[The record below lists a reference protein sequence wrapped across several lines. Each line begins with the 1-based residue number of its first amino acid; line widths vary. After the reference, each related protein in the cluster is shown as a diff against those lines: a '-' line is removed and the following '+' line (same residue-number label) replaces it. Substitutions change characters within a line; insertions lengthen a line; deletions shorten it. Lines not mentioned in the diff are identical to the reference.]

1 MVTSFPASLSLNPS
15 LSPPPFSA
23 TNTQLSFSSPF
34 PPIRF
39 PACRSSRTKPSS
51 LCGKGVRLCCS
62 ERPKSRKLE
71 LKASDMTI
79 TEVGQEE
86 EEEEEG
92 PPPYVESEINSRPR
106 RIALFVEPSPFAY
119 VSGYKNRFQNFIRYL
134 REMGDEVMVVT
145 THEGVPDEFYGA
157 KLIGSRSFPFPWYQK
172 VPLSLAL
179 SPRIISEVAQFKPDI
194 IHASSPGIM
203 VFGALIIA
211 KLLCVPI
218 VMSYHTH
225 VPVYIPRYTFSWL
238 VKPMWLVIKFL
249 HRAADLTLVPSAAI
263 SKDLLEAGVAAAN
276 TIRLWNKGVD
286 SESFHPRFRS
296 HEMRIRLSNG
306 EPEKPLIVHVG
317 RLGVEKSLDFLKSV
331 MDRLPEARIAFIGD
345 GPYREDLEKLFDGM
359 PAVFTGMLGGEEL
372 SQAYAS
378 GDVFVMPS
386 ESETLGLVVLEA
398 MSSGIPVVGA
408 RAGGIPDIIPT
419 DQEGKTGFLYDY
431 NDLDDCL
438 SKLQPLLE
446 NKDLR
451 ETIGKAAREEM
462 EKYDWKAATRVIR
475 NEQYNAAIWF
485 WRKKRAQFLRPLQWF
500 MKRIF
505 PPTTPAIK
513 YSQMS
518 AESKFKCS
526 RVTDSM
532 HFTCTSSPSLIDQVP
547 EDQLQQQ
554 SMDRNIENHPGASPG
569 SERDF
574 PALVSLFPVSILNI
588 THNTSRDG
596 GRGWG

>member
-1 MVTSFPASLSLNPS
+1 MLTSSPASLSINPS
-15 LSPPPFSA
+15 LSPPSFSA
-23 TNTQLSFSSPF
+23 STTQSSAF
-34 PPIRF
+34 CPPLRF
-39 PACRSSRTKPSS
+39 PGGQSSRTKPSS
-51 LCGKGVRLCCS
+51 LWTQGVRLCAS

-79 TEVGQEE
+79 TEVEIEE
-86 EEEEEG
+86 KEVEEG

-157 KLIGSRSFPFPWYQK
+157 KLIGSRSFPCPLYQK

-203 VFGALIIA
+203 MHNTIFQVFGALIIA
-211 KLLCVPI
+211 KLLSVPI

-286 SESFHPRFRS
+286 SESFNPRFRS

-345 GPYREDLEKLFDGM
+345 GPYREDLEKLFEGM

-408 RAGGIPDIIPT
+408 RAGGIPDIIPA

-446 NKDLR
+446 NKELR
-451 ETIGKAAREEM
+451 ETIGRAAREEM

-475 NEQYNAAIWF
+475 NEQYSDAIWF

-505 PPTTPAIK
+505 PPTTPEIK
-513 YSQMS
+513 Y
-518 AESKFKCS
+518 
-526 RVTDSM
+526 R
-532 HFTCTSSPSLIDQVP
+532 
-547 EDQLQQQ
+547 
-554 SMDRNIENHPGASPG
+554 
-569 SERDF
+569 
-574 PALVSLFPVSILNI
+574 
-588 THNTSRDG
+588 
-596 GRGWG
+596 